1 MEEGERFHERQDRI
15 KENGNFFFRFTVS
28 DRLPANSPFETVPI
42 RRKKTSAR
50 TIFVFVLF
58 CSADI
63 RETIL
68 KNVSETKKKGESFL
82 PFVFYFYLS
91 ILIGLLY
98 LNVSKTKMMKRGRLG
113 FVARLVRHFHDPLQ
127 ILAGIT
133 YSFPFHTHRFTDEI
147 GPTTTFPSRGIV
159 EKSR

>member
-1 MEEGERFHERQDRI
+1 MIDEREDVAFWSRSSNHYRLLVEKGDSKGILVTDHARENLEPRFMEEGERFHERQDRI

-98 LNVSKTKMMKRGRLG
+98 LNVSPKWWNE
-113 FVARLVRHFHDPLQ
+113 
-127 ILAGIT
+127 AG
-133 YSFPFHTHRFTDEI
+133 
-147 GPTTTFPSRGIV
+147 
-159 EKSR
+159 